1 MSENIT
7 GVNNNTIYTVEE
19 FNLWLKEQFS
29 RAPRLRNASI
39 KGEISNFSVSKEYG
53 YFSIKDE
60 KSQIQA
66 NCFNRTLVKEIEQVV
81 KSGAGNQVIV
91 TGEVSIYVPRG
102 SYSINVKKIDYIGKG
117 SIEEQLKQLHDKLK
131 KEGLFDQLN
140 KLAIPKFPSKI
151 GIITAIQGAALRD
164 MWNTIKRR
172 YTLVDVYLFPSLV
185 QGDGA
190 KNSIVQRIKQA
201 DSFEL
206 DVIILARGGGSKEDL
221 WSFNEEEVVRAVAK
235 CRTPIIT
242 GVGHEIDTTL
252 VDYASD
258 YRAETPTA
266 AAEKATPDS
275 LNLLQELKTYN
286 RNLYNHIIKI
296 YDVSKKN
303 LALIQSNKHRG
314 IENIVYAKNI
324 MFQEITKD
332 FSDLWKNFILSQSN
346 FLIKNRT
353 NMTNYIGNLVR
364 SKKQLLLNSNE
375 MKLSAF
381 ERYLSLKNQESKSL
395 FEKLENLGPK
405 NILAKNIMFQK
416 ITKDFSDLRKNFILS
431 QSNFLIKNQ
440 TNMTNYIG
448 NLVRSKKQF
457 LLNSNEMKLFAFER
471 YLLLKNRELK
481 SLFEKLENLG
491 PKNILKR
498 GYSIVKIDNMIINNS
513 SNTKIGDK
521 INITM
526 YQGTVEADVIKIGD
540 RNEI

>member
-131 KEGLFDQLN
+131 KEGLFDPLN

-332 FSDLWKNFILSQSN
+332 FSDL
-346 FLIKNRT
+346 
-353 NMTNYIGNLVR
+353 
-364 SKKQLLLNSNE
+364 
-375 MKLSAF
+375 
-381 ERYLSLKNQESKSL
+381 
-395 FEKLENLGPK
+395 
-405 NILAKNIMFQK
+405 
-416 ITKDFSDLRKNFILS
+416 RKNFILS
-431 QSNFLIKNQ
+431 QSNFLTKNR

-471 YLLLKNRELK
+471 YLLLKNRESK

-498 GYSIVKIDNMIINNS
+498 GYSIVKIDNKIINNS

-526 YQGTVEADVIKIGD
+526 YQGIVEADVIKIGD